1 MPDSGDQKQQQQ
13 NLDLR
18 VALADAYSFI
28 EGSKS
33 IQTFSALTF
42 EDLVGQ
48 QIDQISGSGT
58 PTRPNKIDQIN
69 NIATNLT
76 QAIAQIK
83 ALPPDAFQV
92 PDATQVVNTPATDT
106 SSTS

>member
-1 MPDSGDQKQQQQ
+1 MADAGDKKQQQQ
-13 NLDLR
+13 NLELR
-18 VALADAYSFI
+18 QALADAYSFV
-28 EGSKS
+28 ESSKS

-42 EDLVGQ
+42 EDLVDQ

-58 PTRPNKIDQIN
+58 PTRPNKIDRIS

-76 QAIAQIK
+76 QAIAKIK

-92 PDATQVVNTPATDT
+92 PDASQDVNTPATDD
-106 SSTS
+106 SS